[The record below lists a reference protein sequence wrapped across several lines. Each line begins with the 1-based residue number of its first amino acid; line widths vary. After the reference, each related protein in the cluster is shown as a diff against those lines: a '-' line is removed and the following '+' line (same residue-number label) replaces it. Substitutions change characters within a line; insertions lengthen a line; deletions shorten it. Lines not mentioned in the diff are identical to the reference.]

1 MDDPG
6 TTRRAV
12 AAAVIAA
19 LLTMGAGACAHTGA
33 AGGSPDGGSR
43 GGHSRDRR
51 PSRLDPVV
59 LRLAPYLERHFAGSY
74 TTVVIDSPHDRLVV
88 YRVPDPALDAAAHSV
103 AGRTRLF
110 FVNSH
115 YPYGRQHELLD
126 RIGADLGY
134 WRRQGIRITSWTAS
148 NGVHCAVLVTTVR
161 GTGADQ
167 RAFDARYGTGLV
179 HVSRGGPG
187 PA

>member
-1 MDDPG
+1 M
-6 TTRRAV
+6 

-19 LLTMGAGACAHTGA
+19 LLTMGAGACARTGA
-33 AGGSPDGGSR
+33 ADGSSDGGSR

-51 PSRLDPVV
+51 PSQLDPVV

-74 TTVVIDSPHDRLVV
+74 TTVVIDSPHNRLVV

-110 FVNSH
+110 FVDSH

-179 HVSRGGPG
+179 HISRGGPG